1 MVKVAVEQGLSDI
14 QQALQENGHEVV
26 SMDNF
31 KGASCCVVS
40 GQDQNMMGMSD
51 IFTQTPVINANGMT
65 AQEVVEEVNTRTQN
79 ISF

>member
-26 SMDNF
+26 SMENL
-31 KGASCCVVS
+31 KNASCCVIS
-40 GQDQNMMGMSD
+40 GQDHNMMGMSD
-51 IFTQTPVINANGMT
+51 IFTQAPVINADGMS
-65 AQEVVEEVNTRTQN
+65 AQEVVQEVNTRTQN